1 MKLNQTITI
10 SLIYILLTVFV
21 CFFGVQ
27 TINAAEKTNSNS
39 KSKSKVEIF
48 FKNLKTLEADFIQV
62 SPSGKTSE
70 GKFFLDLPGKLRIDY
85 NQPNNILITTKGF
98 WIVIQ
103 NRQLKST
110 NNIPLNQTPFSI
122 LLENKINFNNKDLIV
137 ELEKILGII
146 VLKIKLAENKQ
157 AGELILEFSEK
168 PFQLKKWI
176 IRDLVGDETTVLI
189 QNAKYNQKLPFTIF
203 FPDDFP
209 EPNN

>member
-1 MKLNQTITI
+1 VKLNQTIPI
-10 SLIYILLTVFV
+10 SLIYFLLTIFLF
-21 CFFGVQ
+21 FFGFP
-27 TINAAEKTNSNS
+27 TTNAAEKTNSIL
-39 KSKSKVEIF
+39 KVENF

-70 GKFFLDLPGKLRIDY
+70 GKIFLDLPGKLRIDY
-85 NQPNNILITTKGF
+85 SQPNNILITTKGF

-103 NRQLKST
+103 NRKLKST

-137 ELEKILGII
+137 DLEKILGII
-146 VLKIKLAENKQ
+146 VLKIKLAKNKQ

-168 PFQLKKWI
+168 PFLLKKWI
-176 IRDLVGDETTVLI
+176 IRDIVGDETTVLI

>member
-1 MKLNQTITI
+1 MKFIQTIPI
-10 SLIYILLTVFV
+10 CLIYFLLTSFTY
-21 CFFGVQ
+21 FFGIQ
-27 TINAAEKTNSNS
+27 TTNAAEKNNSIL
-39 KSKSKVEIF
+39 KVEKF

-62 SPSGKTSE
+62 SPSGKTSD
-70 GKFFLDLPGKLRIDY
+70 GKIFLDLPGKLRIDY

-122 LLENKINFNNKDLIV
+122 LLENKINVNNKDLIL
-137 ELEKILGII
+137 ELKKKLGII
-146 VLKIKLAENKQ
+146 EVNVKLARNKQ

-168 PFQLKKWI
+168 PFLLKKWI
-176 IRDLVGDETTVLI
+176 ISNVVGDETTVLI

-209 EPNN
+209 EPIN

>member
-1 MKLNQTITI
+1 MKLNQTIPI
-10 SLIYILLTVFV
+10 SLIYFLFTIFL
-21 CFFGVQ
+21 CFFGVP
-27 TINAAEKTNSNS
+27 TTNAAEKTNSIL
-39 KSKSKVEIF
+39 KVENF

-70 GKFFLDLPGKLRIDY
+70 GKIFLDLPGKLRIDY
-85 NQPNNILITTKGF
+85 NQPNNILITSKGF
-98 WIVIQ
+98 WIFIQ
-103 NRQLKST
+103 NRKLKST
-110 NNIPLNQTPFSI
+110 NNIPLSQTPFSI
-122 LLENKINFNNKDLIV
+122 LLENKINFNNKNLIV

-168 PFQLKKWI
+168 PFLLKKWI
-176 IRDLVGDETTVLI
+176 IRDLVGDKTTVLI

>member
-70 GKFFLDLPGKLRIDY
+70 GKIFLDLPGKLRIDY

>member
-10 SLIYILLTVFV
+10 SLIYFLLLILL

-27 TINAAEKTNSNS
+27 TINAAEKTNSIL
-39 KSKSKVEIF
+39 KVENF
-48 FKNLKTLEADFIQV
+48 FKTLKTIEADFIQV

-70 GKFFLDLPGKLRIDY
+70 GKIFLDLPGKLRIDY

-103 NRQLKST
+103 NRKLKST

-137 ELEKILGII
+137 DLEKILGII

-168 PFQLKKWI
+168 PFLLKKWI

>member
-1 MKLNQTITI
+1 MKFIQTIPI
-10 SLIYILLTVFV
+10 CIIYFLLTSFT
-21 CFFGVQ
+21 CFFGIQ
-27 TINAAEKTNSNS
+27 TTNAAKKNNSIL
-39 KSKSKVEIF
+39 KVEKF

-70 GKFFLDLPGKLRIDY
+70 GKIFLDLPGKLRIDY

-137 ELEKILGII
+137 
-146 VLKIKLAENKQ
+146 
-157 AGELILEFSEK
+157 
-168 PFQLKKWI
+168 
-176 IRDLVGDETTVLI
+176 
-189 QNAKYNQKLPFTIF
+189 
-203 FPDDFP
+203 
-209 EPNN
+209 

>member
-1 MKLNQTITI
+1 VKFIQTIPI
-10 SLIYILLTVFV
+10 CLIYFLLTSFT
-21 CFFGVQ
+21 CFFGIQ
-27 TINAAEKTNSNS
+27 TTNAAEKNNSIL
-39 KSKSKVEIF
+39 KVEKF

-70 GKFFLDLPGKLRIDY
+70 GKIFLDLPGKLRIDY
-85 NQPNNILITTKGF
+85 NKPNNILITTKGF

-103 NRQLKST
+103 NRKLKST

-137 ELEKILGII
+137 DLEKILGII
-146 VLKIKLAENKQ
+146 VLKIKLAEKKQ

-168 PFQLKKWI
+168 PFLLKKWI
-176 IRDLVGDETTVLI
+176 IRDIVGDETTVLI
-189 QNAKYNQKLPFTIF
+189 QNTKYNRKFPFTIF

>member
-1 MKLNQTITI
+1 MKLNQTTPIFL
-10 SLIYILLTVFV
+10 SYFLLIIFIWFL
-21 CFFGVQ
+21 GVQ
-27 TINAAEKTNSNS
+27 KTNSAEKTNSIL
-39 KSKSKVEIF
+39 KVENF
-48 FKNLKTLEADFIQV
+48 FKNLKTLEANFIQV

-70 GKFFLDLPGKLRIDY
+70 GKIFLDLPGKLRIDY

-103 NRQLKST
+103 NRELKST

-122 LLENKINFNNKDLIV
+122 LLENKINVNNKDLIL
-137 ELEKILGII
+137 ELKKKLGII
-146 VLKIKLAENKQ
+146 EVKVKLAKNKQ

-168 PFQLKKWI
+168 PFLLKKWI
-176 IRDLVGDETTVLI
+176 IGNVVGDETTVLI

-209 EPNN
+209 EPIN

>member
-1 MKLNQTITI
+1 MKFIQTIPI
-10 SLIYILLTVFV
+10 CLIYFLLTSFTY
-21 CFFGVQ
+21 FFGIQ
-27 TINAAEKTNSNS
+27 TTNAAEKNNSIL
-39 KSKSKVEIF
+39 KVEKF

-62 SPSGKTSE
+62 SPSGKTSD
-70 GKFFLDLPGKLRIDY
+70 GKIFLDSPGKLRIDY
-85 NQPNNILITTKGF
+85 SQPNNILITTKGF

-103 NRQLKST
+103 NRKLKST

-137 ELEKILGII
+137 DLEKILGII
-146 VLKIKLAENKQ
+146 VLKIKLAKNKQ
-157 AGELILEFSEK
+157 VGELILEFSEK
-168 PFQLKKWI
+168 PFLLKKWI
-176 IRDLVGDETTVLI
+176 IRDIVGDETTVLI

>member
-1 MKLNQTITI
+1 MKFIQTIPI
-10 SLIYILLTVFV
+10 CLIYFLLTSFTY
-21 CFFGVQ
+21 FFGIQ
-27 TINAAEKTNSNS
+27 TTNAAEKNNSIL
-39 KSKSKVEIF
+39 KVEKF

-62 SPSGKTSE
+62 SPSGKTSD
-70 GKFFLDLPGKLRIDY
+70 GKIFLDLPGKLRIDY

-137 ELEKILGII
+137 DLEKILGIF

-168 PFQLKKWI
+168 PFLLKKWI

>member
-1 MKLNQTITI
+1 VKLNQTITI
-10 SLIYILLTVFV
+10 SLIYFLLLILL
-21 CFFGVQ
+21 CFFGVK
-27 TINAAEKTNSNS
+27 TINAAEKTNSIL
-39 KSKSKVEIF
+39 KVEIF
-48 FKNLKTLEADFIQV
+48 FKTLKTIEADFIQV

-70 GKFFLDLPGKLRIDY
+70 GKIFLDLPGKLRIDY
-85 NQPNNILITTKGF
+85 NQPNNILITSKGF

-103 NRQLKST
+103 NRKLKST

-137 ELEKILGII
+137 DLEKILGII

-168 PFQLKKWI
+168 PFLLKKWI

>member
-1 MKLNQTITI
+1 VKLNQTVTI

-27 TINAAEKTNSNS
+27 TINAAEKTNS

-70 GKFFLDLPGKLRIDY
+70 GKIFLDLPGKLRIDY

>member
-1 MKLNQTITI
+1 MKFIQTIQI
-10 SLIYILLTVFV
+10 CLIYFLLKSLTY
-21 CFFGVQ
+21 FFGIK
-27 TINAAEKTNSNS
+27 TTNAAEKNNSIL
-39 KSKSKVEIF
+39 KVEKF

-70 GKFFLDLPGKLRIDY
+70 GKIFLDLPGKLRIDY
-85 NQPNNILITTKGF
+85 NQPNNILITSKGF

-103 NRQLKST
+103 NRKLKST
-110 NNIPLNQTPFSI
+110 NNIPLSQTPFSI
-122 LLENKINFNNKDLIV
+122 LLENKINFNNKNLIV

-168 PFQLKKWI
+168 PFILKKWI
-176 IRDLVGDETTVLI
+176 IGNVVGDETTVLI

-203 FPDDFP
+203 FTDDFP

>member
-1 MKLNQTITI
+1 MKFIQTIPI
-10 SLIYILLTVFV
+10 SLIYFLLTIFI
-21 CFFGVQ
+21 CFFGIK
-27 TINAAEKTNSNS
+27 TTNAAEKNNSIL
-39 KSKSKVEIF
+39 KVENF
-48 FKNLKTLEADFIQV
+48 FKNLRTLEADFIQV

-70 GKFFLDLPGKLRIDY
+70 GKIFLDLPGKLRIDY
-85 NQPNNILITTKGF
+85 SQPNNILITTKGF

-103 NRQLKST
+103 NRKLKST

-137 ELEKILGII
+137 DLEKILGII
-146 VLKIKLAENKQ
+146 VLKIKLAKNKQ

-168 PFQLKKWI
+168 PFLLKKWI
-176 IRDLVGDETTVLI
+176 IRDIVGDETTVLI